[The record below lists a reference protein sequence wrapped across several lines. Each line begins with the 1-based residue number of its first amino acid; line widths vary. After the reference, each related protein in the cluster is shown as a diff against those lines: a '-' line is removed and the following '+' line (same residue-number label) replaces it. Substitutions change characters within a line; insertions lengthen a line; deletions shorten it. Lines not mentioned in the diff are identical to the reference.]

1 MSVAL
6 IFLFLMLFSISCYWK
21 KFVLM
26 KFVFRLGKKSEPL
39 CFEGETL
46 KLCQNFLLQEQEK
59 NKHTKRTMGKSTR
72 SSRNSQ
78 EEDLAYDTPE
88 RKRPN
93 VANDGAAAAAATTNA
108 RRIDGNR
115 GTVYYKYKKLNCFE
129 FSLFVNRW

>member
-26 KFVFRLGKKSEPL
+26 KFVFRLGKKSEPPL

-46 KLCQNFLLQEQEK
+46 KLCQNFASRARTNTQ
-59 NKHTKRTMGKSTR
+59 KRMGKSTR

>member
-1 MSVAL
+1 
-6 IFLFLMLFSISCYWK
+6 MLFSISCYWK

-26 KFVFRLGKKSEPL
+26 KFVFRLGKKSEPPL

>member
-1 MSVAL
+1 M
-6 IFLFLMLFSISCYWK
+6 
-21 KFVLM
+21 
-26 KFVFRLGKKSEPL
+26 FRLGRKSEPL

-46 KLCQNFLLQEQEK
+46 KLCQNFASRARTNTQ
-59 NKHTKRTMGKSTR
+59 KRTMGKSTR